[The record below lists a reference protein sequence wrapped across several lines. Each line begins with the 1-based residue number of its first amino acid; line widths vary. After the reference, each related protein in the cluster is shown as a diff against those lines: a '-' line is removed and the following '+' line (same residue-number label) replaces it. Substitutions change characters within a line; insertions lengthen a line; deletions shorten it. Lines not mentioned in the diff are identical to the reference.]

1 MANLPT
7 KGWMTQDSILPDVRN
22 PLELHLNHNDL
33 KLGRKCLSYGQFT
46 NQRLDDSSVYHEGK
60 KGSIRASS
68 EPKIS
73 SVGQEMAELWLIYQ
87 PKVGLLKIVS
97 CQI

>member
-1 MANLPT
+1 MAFQYNFVLIGPFFLT
-7 KGWMTQDSILPDVRN
+7 GCQI
-22 PLELHLNHNDL
+22 
-33 KLGRKCLSYGQFT
+33 
-46 NQRLDDSSVYHEGK
+46 LDDSSVYHEGK
-60 KGSIRASS
+60 TGSIRASS

>member
-1 MANLPT
+1 
-7 KGWMTQDSILPDVRN
+7 MTLVSIMGDVKD
-22 PLELHLNHNDL
+22 PLGLHLNQNDL
-33 KLGRKCLSYGQFT
+33 KLGRKWLSYGQFT

-87 PKVGLLKIVS
+87 PKVR
-97 CQI
+97 